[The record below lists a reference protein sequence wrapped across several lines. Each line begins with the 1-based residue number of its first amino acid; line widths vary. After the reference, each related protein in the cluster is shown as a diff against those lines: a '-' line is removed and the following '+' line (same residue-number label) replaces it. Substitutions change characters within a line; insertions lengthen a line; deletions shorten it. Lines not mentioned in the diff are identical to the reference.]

1 MSLKTWTRYGSRTLL
16 FGTFAFFEASKLRD
30 SKATQRSIEQSGID
44 PSLSKLVSKALPISG
59 LILSCGILS
68 RRKVGV
74 ISSYSSFGLFAI
86 FTGHLWRNIIKGNS
100 APCACF
106 GQHLESISG
115 WSAIFRNVMLMA
127 ISLHSADSRILQNM
141 VREIF
146 RAYNVLS
153 KQSRLLI
160 FVSILGGAVL
170 AFDGWRRVGT
180 LAQRGSTNANSWQ
193 GPEEGTKF
201 DTHTVIRD
209 ARGDTTTIQ
218 AYRAAVGQEH
228 QPMALIFIHP
238 DCDPCVETINILEQ
252 ESTHPFRGF
261 YRYVTDEV
269 HRERL
274 ARERG
279 DILDKILF
287 HSGGLSKDI
296 GINVSPTAIMV
307 DDQWI
312 INKVAIGSD
321 KIANLLVVHPVSR
334 R

>member
-1 MSLKTWTRYGSRTLL
+1 MSLKIWTRYGSRVLL
-16 FGTFAFFEASKLRD
+16 FGVFAFSGASKLKD

-44 PSLSKLVSKALPISG
+44 PSLSKLASKALPISE
-59 LILSCGILS
+59 LILSCGVLS
-68 RRKVGV
+68 RQKVGV
-74 ISSYSSFGLFAI
+74 ISSYSSFGLLAI
-86 FTGHLWRNIIKGNS
+86 FTGHLWRKIIKGNS

-127 ISLHSADSRILQNM
+127 ISLHSADSRILQNT

-160 FVSILGGAVL
+160 FASILGGAVL
-170 AFDGWRRVGT
+170 AVDGWRRVGI
-180 LAQRGSTNANSWQ
+180 LAQGGSTNANSWK
-193 GPEEGTKF
+193 GPEEGTKLGPN
-201 DTHTVIRD
+201 TVFLD

-238 DCDPCVETINILEQ
+238 GCDPCVETINTLEQ
-252 ESTHPFRGF
+252 EHAHPFCAF
-261 YRYVTDEV
+261 YRYVTEEI

-287 HSGGLSKDI
+287 DSNGLSKDI
-296 GINVSPTAIMV
+296 GVNVSPTAIMV
-307 DDQWI
+307 DDQWT

-321 KIANLLVVHPVSR
+321 KIINLLFDR
-334 R
+334 